1 MLEMSV
7 PEGQTPRVE
16 QRVLWQHDCG
26 LPTPPAT

>member
-1 MLEMSV
+1 MSV

-26 LPTPPAT
+26 MPVPPAI